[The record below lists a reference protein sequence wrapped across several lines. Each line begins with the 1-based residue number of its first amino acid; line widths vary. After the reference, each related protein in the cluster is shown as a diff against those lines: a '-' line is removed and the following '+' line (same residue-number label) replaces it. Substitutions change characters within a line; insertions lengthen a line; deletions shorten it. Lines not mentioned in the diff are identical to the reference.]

1 MYNEGLKQV
10 YIENKLQKQKTK
22 KKKKKKK
29 TQSKQTARNLFKLC
43 SQVFPNSAPVAPI
56 LRGGPSLVGEEK
68 KRKKEKH
75 QDGSGGG
82 KEEEREAK
90 RGTSERKEEKAG
102 ILCLCIS
109 PDS

>member
-1 MYNEGLKQV
+1 MSYKIN
-10 YIENKLQKQKTK
+10 K
-22 KKKKKKK
+22 KKI
-29 TQSKQTARNLFKLC
+29 ARNLVKLC

-56 LRGGPSLVGEEK
+56 LRGGPSLGGEEK

-75 QDGSGGG
+75 QDGSGDG

-90 RGTSERKEEKAG
+90 GGTGEGREEEAG
-102 ILCLCIS
+102 ILCPCVS